1 MKRLALNR
9 SNPASRLVEIQSAA
23 ARRQVGALPQLVEAE
38 VNEIAVELG
47 TSINTINDTLVT
59 IDERLNNLEN
69 PPP

>member
-1 MKRLALNR
+1 MKRIALNR
-9 SNPASRLVEIQSAA
+9 SNPALRLVAIQSAA
-23 ARRQVGALPQLVEAE
+23 ARRQVSALPQLVEAE

-47 TSINTINDTLVT
+47 TSIDTINDTLVT